1 MKITAIDRKAL
12 QYLRGVIDSALD
24 ELSNEQ
30 GWGIKLQLGNGSY
43 SGSNGHFKLN
53 ISAIDESGTVV
64 TEEAEDFK
72 SQRGHGA
79 AGKPVGLADIPPAER
94 TSLYA
99 MDKAFRHA
107 SLLKSSSQ
115 QILLVAL
122 ARFTSDRGTAYPSQ
136 ERLAETLGRSNSWVS
151 KQIGRLGHLGCI
163 KVIKKPTRGRNTEYL
178 LILDDDTHHR

>member
-72 SQRGHGA
+72 RYAELYGL
-79 AGKPVGLADIPPAER
+79 KPEWLGESFTYSSVRQGGTPETYKIIGL
-94 TSLYA
+94 
-99 MDKAFRHA
+99 KARA
-107 SLLKSSSQ
+107 RKR
-115 QILLVAL
+115 QILTEDGNGKRVVWPANNVLEL
-122 ARFTSDRGTAYPSQ
+122 M
-136 ERLAETLGRSNSWVS
+136 ER
-151 KQIGRLGHLGCI
+151 
-163 KVIKKPTRGRNTEYL
+163 
-178 LILDDDTHHR
+178 